1 MEEEVGRRLKALV
14 DGNPTLIA
22 TLEKVSIKDAEP
34 FSSAINF
41 LKAFHGAD
49 GLLGSLFGKE
59 E

>member
-14 DGNPTLIA
+14 EGNPTLIA
-22 TLEKVSIKDAEP
+22 TLEKVAIKDAEP

-41 LKAFHGAD
+41 LGSFHGAD